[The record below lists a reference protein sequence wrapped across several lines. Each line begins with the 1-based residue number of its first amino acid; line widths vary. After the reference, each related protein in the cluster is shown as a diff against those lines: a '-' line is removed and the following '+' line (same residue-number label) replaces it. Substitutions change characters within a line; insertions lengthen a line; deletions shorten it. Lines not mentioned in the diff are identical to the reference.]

1 MFFYVRFT
9 AEFLRSFPP
18 RSIMSAAGLFRRHIS
33 ILLGVTLLTLVSV
46 VAQERALKA
55 STQEAMQTGRAALR
69 GGWQLHS
76 ACGANFDGAGLSTRS
91 FRPNSTWITTTV
103 PSTVLAAQ
111 LAAGQFRDPFFGMNL
126 RSIPGTDYP
135 VGKIFANL
143 PMSEGSPYHCS
154 WWYRKEFSARQLAG
168 HKTWLRFE
176 GINYRANIWL
186 NGKKLADEHQVV
198 GAYRSYEF
206 DISDALL
213 PGKNV
218 LAVETFAPTENDLGI
233 NFVDWNHAPADK
245 SMGIWR
251 EVYLDESGPV
261 TLRNPYVITHFMD
274 DELSAADLTVV
285 ADLSNA
291 TDHPVKTV
299 VSAKLRGADV
309 EQEVELAPKETRV
322 VRFAAPNYTQ
332 LHIKNPSV
340 WWPSQYG
347 TPHLETLS
355 MRATVEGKVS
365 STRSIR
371 FGIREVQGDV
381 NSEGHRQFRINRK
394 NILIRGAGWS
404 PDLFYR
410 EPKKRLQQELAYV
423 RHMGLNTVRL
433 EGKLG
438 REDLFDLADQ
448 MGILVM
454 AGWCCCDHWEH
465 WNKWTPEDHAI
476 ANASL
481 VSQISRLRAHPSVFV
496 WLNGSDGPPP
506 ADVESDYI
514 GILKERDW
522 VNPFISSASATP
534 TTVTGASGVKMSGP
548 YDYVPPEYW
557 YLDKKKLG
565 GAYGFNTETSPGPAI
580 PLIGSIRRT
589 LPKKSLW
596 PMDEQ
601 WNFHAAIGKFG
612 QYNIFNGAME
622 NSLGKATGL
631 EDYNR
636 KAQWM
641 AYDGERAMFEA
652 YSANKYTSTGVIQ
665 WMLNNAWPSFMWH
678 LYDYYLV
685 PGGGYFGTRKANE
698 PVHVQYRYDER
709 TVDVVNSTLIAHKAL
724 TVRAR
729 VFSLAGA
736 EAFSKQQ
743 AVDLDPDSVVHSIA
757 IPEQPAAAFLKLE
770 LRDSAGKLLSENF
783 YVIPQT
789 LAELQWDKSNYFY
802 TPATRYAD
810 LRALEQLPKAQLRAQ
825 FKSRSAGSGAV
836 RLTNPSK
843 SVAFLV
849 SASAIKAGNGEL
861 IAPIFWSD
869 NFVSLLPG
877 ESRTLTF
884 SIPDATQEFSIRIE
898 GWNVAPQTLKYSAD
912 GSRSAEVKADKSPR
926 IKK

>member
-1 MFFYVRFT
+1 MRC
-9 AEFLRSFPP
+9 
-18 RSIMSAAGLFRRHIS
+18 SAADLFRRRIS
-33 ILLGVTLLTLVSV
+33 FVLSAALLALASIV
-46 VAQERALKA
+46 VAQEHAPIRA
-55 STQEAMQTGRAALR
+55 QEALANTKRIALR
-69 GGWQLHS
+69 EGWQLRS
-76 ACGANFDGAGLSTRS
+76 SCGANFDGTALSTAS
-91 FRPNSTWITTTV
+91 FGTDSTWITTTV

-111 LAAGQFRDPFFGMNL
+111 LAAGQFREPFFGMNL

-135 VGKIFANL
+135 IGKIFTNL
-143 PMSEGSPYHCS
+143 PMSESSPYHCS
-154 WWYRKEFSARQLAG
+154 WWYRKEFSTQPVAG
-168 HKTWLRFE
+168 RKMWLRFE

-186 NGKKLADEHQVV
+186 NGKRLANVQQVA

-206 DISDALL
+206 EVSDALI

-218 LAVETFAPTENDLGI
+218 LAVEVFAQTENDLGI

-245 SMGIWR
+245 SMGLWR
-251 EVYLDESGPV
+251 EVYLDASGPV
-261 TLRNPYVITHFMD
+261 TVRNPYVVTHFTD
-274 DELSAADLTVV
+274 DELKSADLTVV
-285 ADLSNA
+285 ADVSNA
-291 TDHPVKTV
+291 TDHAVKTMV
-299 VSAKLRGADV
+299 AAELCGVAVSQV
-309 EQEVELAPKETRV
+309 VELMPKESRV
-322 VRFAAPNYTQ
+322 IRFASQDYSQ
-332 LHIKNPSV
+332 LHVKNPAV

-355 MRATVEGKVS
+355 MSAKVGGKIS

-410 EPKKRLQQELAYV
+410 EPKKRLRQEFEYV

-438 REDLFDLADQ
+438 SEDLFDLADQ
-448 MGILVM
+448 MGILLM

-465 WNKWTPEDHAI
+465 WDKWTAEDHKI

-496 WLNGSDGPPP
+496 WLNASDGPPP
-506 ADVESDYI
+506 AEVESDYI
-514 GILKERDW
+514 SILKERDW
-522 VNPFISSASATP
+522 ANPFISSASATP

-580 PLIGSIRRT
+580 PPIGSIRRT

-596 PMDEQ
+596 PIDEQ
-601 WNFHAAIGKFG
+601 WNFHAGIGHFA
-612 QYNIFNGAME
+612 QYNIFNGAMAS
-622 NSLGKATGL
+622 SLGKPTDL

-652 YSANKYTSTGVIQ
+652 YSANKYTSTGVVQ
-665 WMLNNAWPSFMWH
+665 WMLNNAWPSFIWH

-709 TVDVVNSTLIAHKAL
+709 TVDVVNSTLKTHGGL

-729 VFSLAGA
+729 LFTLAGV
-736 EAFSKQQ
+736 ETFSKQQ
-743 AVDLDPDSVVHSIA
+743 ALDLPPDSVVRSMV
-757 IPEQPAAAFLKLE
+757 IPEQSAASFLKLE
-770 LRDSAGKLLSENF
+770 LRDRTGKTLSENF
-783 YVIPQT
+783 YVVPQA
-789 LAELQWDKSNYFY
+789 LAELQWEKSNHFY

-810 LRALEQLPKAQLRAQ
+810 LRVLEQLPKAQLQAQ
-825 FKSRSAGSGAV
+825 LEGRSVGSGAV
-836 RLTNPSK
+836 RLTNPGK
-843 SVAFLV
+843 SIAFLV
-849 SASAIKAGNGEL
+849 NASAVRAQSGEL

-877 ESRTLTF
+877 ESRVLTF
-884 SIPDATQEFSIRIE
+884 SIPETSKQQFSIRIE
-898 GWNVAPQTLKYSAD
+898 GWNVTPQMLKYSTD
-912 GSRSAEVKADKSPR
+912 GSRNAEARAGKSGAGANKGTLR
-926 IKK
+926 